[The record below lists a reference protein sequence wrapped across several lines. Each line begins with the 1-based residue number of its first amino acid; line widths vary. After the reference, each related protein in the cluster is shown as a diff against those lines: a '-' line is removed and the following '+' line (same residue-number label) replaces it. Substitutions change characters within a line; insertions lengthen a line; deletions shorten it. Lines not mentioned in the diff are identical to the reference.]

1 MSKMSKSPKA
11 EDSSVAFE
19 NAEQP
24 QQASGE
30 RWESALPVLSHWDN
44 KKTKITAEKFNC
56 LSDKKMRVN
65 LDFCHRH

>member
-11 EDSSVAFE
+11 EDSSVALK

-30 RWESALPVLSHWDN
+30 R
-44 KKTKITAEKFNC
+44 
-56 LSDKKMRVN
+56 
-65 LDFCHRH
+65 